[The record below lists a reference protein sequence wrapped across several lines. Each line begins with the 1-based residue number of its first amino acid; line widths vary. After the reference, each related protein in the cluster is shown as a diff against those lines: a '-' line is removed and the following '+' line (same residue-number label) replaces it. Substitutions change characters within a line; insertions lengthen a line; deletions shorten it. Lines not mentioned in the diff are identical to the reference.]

1 MEHLDVLIVGAGL
14 SGIGAAYRLQTQSP
28 GRTYAVL
35 EAREDIGGT
44 WDLFRYPGIR
54 SDSDMFTLGFPFHP
68 WKDPKAIADGPA
80 ILSYLRE
87 TATTYGIDRRIR
99 FRQRVV
105 RASWSSA
112 EALWTVETE
121 SDTYTCSFLYVCSGY
136 FSYESG
142 HTVEF
147 AGLDEFRGRVV
158 HPQQWP
164 QDLDYSGKRVVVI
177 GSGATAVTLV
187 PAMAGEAAH
196 VTMLQRSPSY
206 IASRPA
212 KDAVSDRLRAILPG
226 KLAHRIIRGKNVA
239 FSTLAYQAFRR
250 WPDLATR
257 LLSSGVAKQ
266 LPASIPL
273 DPHFKPSY
281 KPWDQRLCLVPDAD
295 LFEALRDGTA
305 SIVTDQVE
313 TFTPDGIRL
322 ASGADLQ
329 ADLVVT
335 ATGLKMV
342 ALGNIELTVDGSR
355 VDPHDTFVYKGMMLS
370 GIPNLAWCIGYTNNS
385 WTLRSDLTSQY
396 VCRLLNHLDRLGLSI
411 CVPRA
416 DPSASAATARPVVD
430 LSSGYIQ
437 RAAGILPR
445 QGSSGP
451 WRLRQNYPRD
461 LVALRFGRVDD
472 GVMRF
477 EQSSRGPAARGA

>member
-1 MEHLDVLIVGAGL
+1 VEHLDVLIVGAGL

-87 TATTYGIDRRIR
+87 TAATYGIDRRIR

-121 SDTYTCSFLYVCSGY
+121 SDTYSCSFLYVCSGY
-136 FSYESG
+136 YSYETG

-305 SIVTDQVE
+305 SIVTDQVD

-322 ASGADLQ
+322 ASGAHLQ

-370 GIPNLAWCIGYTNNS
+370 GVPNLAWCIGYTNNS

-411 CVPRA
+411 CVPRTG
-416 DPSASAATARPVVD
+416 PSASAATARPVVD

>member
-1 MEHLDVLIVGAGL
+1 VEHLDVLIIGAGL

-87 TATTYGIDRRIR
+87 TATTYGIDRQIR

-112 EALWTVETE
+112 EALWTVETDSE
-121 SDTYTCSFLYVCSGY
+121 AYTCSFLYVCSGY

-164 QDLDYSGKRVVVI
+164 QDLDYSGQRVVVI

-187 PAMAGEAAH
+187 PAMAAEAAH

-212 KDAVSDRLRAILPG
+212 KDVVSDRLRAILPG

-257 LLSSGVAKQ
+257 LLSNGVAKQ

-295 LFEALRDGTA
+295 LFEVLRDGTA

-342 ALGNIELTVDGSR
+342 ALGDIELTVDGSR
-355 VDPHDTFVYKGMMLS
+355 VDPCDTFVYKGMMLS
-370 GIPNLAWCIGYTNNS
+370 GVPNLAWCIGYTNNS

-411 CVPRA
+411 CVPRT

-461 LVALRFGRVDD
+461 LVALRLGRIDD

-477 EQSSRGPAARGA
+477 EQPSRRPATSDN